1 MKININKLN
10 SSQVEYLNL
19 KETKLN
25 KNGYYYISRKE
36 ILKLQ
41 AIQTLHNLIRETDE
55 VIFIGIDGM
64 SGAGKTTFGKYLAEI
79 FNGNLFHI
87 DDFFQKPIV
96 DELDETSKYG
106 SNIDFTKIINT
117 IINPT
122 LNKSNV
128 FYQPFDIVKHQHL
141 DVIEKKYSRINII
154 EGSFSLHPK
163 IIDYYQYKIFFKIK
177 PIKQYIRILK
187 RSGFKKSLQFVK
199 RWIPN
204 ENIYNKKLQI
214 EKKANIIIKN

>member
-1 MKININKLN
+1 MKINITELN

-25 KNGYYYISRKE
+25 KNGFYYISRKE

-41 AIQTLHNLIRETDE
+41 AIKTLHELIRENNDTF
-55 VIFIGIDGM
+55 FIGIDGM

-79 FNGNLFHI
+79 FDANLFHV
-87 DDFFQKPIV
+87 DDFFQKPNI

-106 SNIDFTKIINT
+106 SNIDFNKIKET
-117 IINPT
+117 IIEPT
-122 LNKSNV
+122 LNHENV
-128 FYQPFDIVKHQHL
+128 IYQPFDIKLHKHL
-141 DVIEKKYSRINII
+141 MEIEMKYSRINII

-163 IIDYYQYKIFFKIK
+163 IIDNYQYKIFFKIK
-177 PIKQYIRILK
+177 PIKQYIRIVK
-187 RSGFKKSLQFVK
+187 RSGFKKSFQFIK

-204 ENIYNKKLQI
+204 ENIYNKSLKI
-214 EKKANIIIKN
+214 DEKANIIIKN